1 MTWLQRTSSLWHSA
15 LAMKPPTR
23 AEGIRAGAIF
33 LLDCGVI
40 AFTTLDGDQLRRR
53 HPRPPAPVNRSLQ
66 TNGTPVTPE
75 QQQAFEHLVEES
87 RRKSGAR

>member
-40 AFTTLDGDQLRRR
+40 AFTTLD
-53 HPRPPAPVNRSLQ
+53 VNRSLQ